1 VHLFIFFLLLSASS
15 HAQVIYKCADK
26 GRITYSES
34 PCTEGDY
41 SSNRF
46 AVRNDRLGNVVPDRE
61 IGRPRFQ
68 NEENRQA
75 TSTDARGVEI
85 ANGPSSMSASDAK
98 DRCAAL
104 EREIADIDAA
114 ARQGVSAR
122 RQDRLAERKRKA
134 RQKQR
139 EWRC

>member
-1 VHLFIFFLLLSASS
+1 MRLFLIFLLLSASS

-41 SSNRF
+41 ANNRF

-61 IGRPRFQ
+61 AGQSGVR
-68 NEENRQA
+68 NEENRPA
-75 TSTDARGVEI
+75 ISTDAGRAVVS
-85 ANGPSSMSASDAK
+85 GPSSTSTLDAK
-98 DRCAAL
+98 DRCVAL
-104 EREIADIDAA
+104 DREVVDIDAA
-114 ARQGVSAR
+114 ARQGGSAR

-139 EWRC
+139 ESNC